1 MATQKIQLKES
12 VLREMTRS
20 VILEA
25 LANGELDE
33 GFLRNMF
40 GGLKNAAQSTG
51 QAIAQRGN
59 KFMADYNAGAAQSA
73 KQDIEKQIQK
83 SQEVIKKEQEKIN
96 TLRAKY
102 NQYAQNADKYTDK
115 ANQNAANRGSN
126 TRYSGYGLSQD
137 TNSQDFYNQSDMD
150 RSNFSSRMRGAQQA
164 HNKMRKRQQ
173 PQTSENPRK
182 RMQMPNKPQTAVS
195 ESVDLKNI
203 IREAISNVL

>member
-12 VLREMTRS
+12 ELREMTKAI
-20 VILEA
+20 ILEA
-25 LANGELDE
+25 VANGEIDE
-33 GFLRNMF
+33 GFLSNMW
-40 GGLKNAAQSTG
+40 GGMKNAAQSTG

-96 TLRAKY
+96 ALRTKY

-126 TRYSGYGLSQD
+126 TRYNGYNMAQD
-137 TNSQDFYNQSDMD
+137 TNNQDFYNQSDVD
-150 RSNFSSRMRGAQQA
+150 RSNFSARMRGAQQA
-164 HNKMRKRQQ
+164 HNKMRNGQQ
-173 PQTSENPRK
+173 PSGGR
-182 RMQMPNKPQTAVS
+182 KPQMRMPRRAAVN
-195 ESVDLKNI
+195 ESVELRNI
-203 IREAISNVL
+203 IRRAINNAL

>member
-51 QAIAQRGN
+51 QAIAQ
-59 KFMADYNAGAAQSA
+59 KSA

-96 TLRAKY
+96 ALRAKY

-164 HNKMRKRQQ
+164 HNKMRKGQR

-195 ESVDLKNI
+195 ESVDLRNI